1 MEDNDYD
8 KPKLPDAAFLREVAS
23 RMFLIPA
30 TFGVDQC
37 DIDRLEAIAAA
48 MEADHGQQAAKP
60 HTPRAATEP
69 KDGGLQAPIVHLNGS
84 GMDNLIDGLCGASQ
98 ALNGAYEVMR
108 RICPNGRDYYPLGAV
123 AMGRAEAEH
132 RSRLERLDAIKA
144 EIDAIA
150 EAIADQ
156 G

>member
-1 MEDNDYD
+1 M
-8 KPKLPDAAFLREVAS
+8 KAS
-23 RMFLIPA
+23 
-30 TFGVDQC
+30 
-37 DIDRLEAIAAA
+37 
-48 MEADHGQQAAKP
+48 
-60 HTPRAATEP
+60 TEP
-69 KDGGLQAPIVHLNGS
+69 KDGELQSPLVHLNGS
-84 GMDNLIDGLCGASQ
+84 GMNNLIDGLCGASQ

-108 RICPNGRDYYPLGAV
+108 RICPNGRDYYPLGSV
-123 AMGRAEAEH
+123 AMSKAEYEH